1 MNLINR
7 FLALFSAAPACA
19 PAAPVQR
26 PRKAATTADFVLLQL
41 RLGGAS
47 TASAMAAALNANV
60 GTVTNAFT
68 QLKREGKVVPRGK
81 SGRETIWGLA

>member
-7 FLALFSAAPACA
+7 FLTLFSAAPACA

-26 PRKAATTADFVLLQL
+26 PRKAMTTADFVLLQL
-41 RLGGAS
+41 KWYGTA
-47 TASAMAAALNANV
+47 TASQMASILDANV